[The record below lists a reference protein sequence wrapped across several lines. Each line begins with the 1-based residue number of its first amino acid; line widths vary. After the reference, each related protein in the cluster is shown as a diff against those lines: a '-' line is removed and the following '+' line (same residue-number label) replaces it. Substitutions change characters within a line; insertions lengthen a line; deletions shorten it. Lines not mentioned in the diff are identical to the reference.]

1 MHFMN
6 CPPHRLS
13 ADLALLAERAG
24 AMPIRLGEL
33 IEVLQV
39 RGGHAVLLFLA
50 LPFVSPLPMPGF
62 SLVFGVLIAVLGGR
76 MALARGAWVPPR
88 WRNRELT
95 PRILPGLLRGTS
107 RFLARVE
114 SLLKPRLLYPG
125 FSTSFQRVT
134 GVLVAISGVLL
145 LLPLPVPFS
154 NAFPALTIVLL
165 AAAGLERDGA
175 VFALGCLQFLLC
187 LAFFGAIAFGGSALW
202 QNFAG

>member
-1 MHFMN
+1 MKHV
-6 CPPHRLS
+6 PQRLS
-13 ADLALLAERAG
+13 AELSLLAERAG

-62 SLVFGVLIAVLGGR
+62 SLVFGVLIAVLGAR
-76 MALARGAWVPPR
+76 MACSRGAWVPHR
-88 WRNRELT
+88 WRDRELT
-95 PRILPGLLRGTS
+95 PRVLPGLLRGTS

-114 SLLKPRLLYPG
+114 SLLKPRCLYPG
-125 FSTSFQRVT
+125 FSTSFQRIT
-134 GVLVAISGVLL
+134 GVLVAISGFLL

-187 LAFFGAIAFGGSALW
+187 LAFFGAIAFGGTALW
-202 QNFAG
+202 QNFTG